1 MEKKNVIASGGTTDT
16 DGGVASCGAD
26 EEPSGCT
33 HTFNMADSWGDGW
46 NGYAADIL
54 VNGEVVVEGCYY

>member
-1 MEKKNVIASGGTTDT
+1 MEKEMLLRAVDTTDT
-16 DGGVASCGAD
+16 DGGVASCGD
-26 EEPSGCT
+26 EEPSGCA

-54 VNGEVVVEGCYY
+54 VNGKLLSKVLL